1 MGLTSALDSLDAL
14 TVRYEGIRIF
24 RQLLV
29 KRLLALVAVV
39 LAAVVWLHL
48 LPWAAFAAVTVIG
61 ATTVGLVVRAEHRA
75 RNECRARAIEVAEIS
90 RILPQS
96 GTRPTAR

>member
-29 KRLLALVAVV
+29 KRLLTLTAIV
-39 LAAVVWLHL
+39 LAAVAWLHL
-48 LPWAAFAAVTVIG
+48 LPWTALVAVSGIG
-61 ATTVGLVVRAEHRA
+61 ASMVGVVVRAEQRA
-75 RNECRARAIEVAEIS
+75 RRRCRACAIEVARIS
-90 RILPQS
+90 RILPQT